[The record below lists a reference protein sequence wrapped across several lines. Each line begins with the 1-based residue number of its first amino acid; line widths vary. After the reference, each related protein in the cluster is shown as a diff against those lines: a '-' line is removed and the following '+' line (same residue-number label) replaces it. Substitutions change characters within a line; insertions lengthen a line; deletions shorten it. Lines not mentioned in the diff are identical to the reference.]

1 MGQGTSQRWD
11 VKTMGRSK
19 RNRDRIGRVFY
30 QEMSMLGRSSFGS
43 AVLAAM
49 LAASV
54 AQQAAALDTI
64 TRKST
69 DRRAAGEI
77 TSVSKTE
84 VTVKPKVGKAKTV
97 PANDIASIEWD
108 GAPAAL
114 GLARAKEASGQY
126 ALAIADFETAQREI
140 PATKANLRADVA
152 LGIARSTAKLAL
164 TDPDRLP
171 AAVTLLKEFVEKHAD
186 HYRHFDTLLL
196 LGNTLLAQNDFEGA
210 AATFQR
216 VAEAPWSDFQMAAN
230 VALGRTALA
239 RGNVADAR
247 SAFDQVVASEA
258 SNPAEQSRR
267 FEAMLGQATCLQ
279 QEQQAAEAAKILGRV
294 IMESDADD
302 TRLQAEAYV
311 RQGDAYAALGDHN
324 KEAVMAYLHLD
335 VIPSLSA
342 QKDLHAESLYQ
353 LAQLWP
359 QLGHPDRADIAAG
372 KLQSQYPD
380 SPWAKKLD
388 GE

>member
-1 MGQGTSQRWD
+1 
-11 VKTMGRSK
+11 
-19 RNRDRIGRVFY
+19 
-30 QEMSMLGRSSFGS
+30 MLGRLHFGFV
-43 AVLAAM
+43 VLAAL
-49 LAASV
+49 LAASL
-54 AQQAAALDTI
+54 ARQAVGLDTI

-84 VTVKPKVGKAKTV
+84 VTVNPKVGKARPI
-97 PANDIASIEWD
+97 PANDIVGIDWD

-114 GLARAKEASGQY
+114 GLAQAKEATGQY
-126 ALAIADFETAQREI
+126 ALAIADYETAQREI

-164 TDPDRLP
+164 TNPDRLP
-171 AAVTLLKEFVEKHAD
+171 TAVALLKEFVEKHAD

-196 LGNTLLAQNDFEGA
+196 LGNTSLALDDFEGA
-210 AATFQR
+210 EAAFQR
-216 VAEAPWSDFQMAAN
+216 VADAPWADYQMAAN

-247 SAFDQVVASEA
+247 AAFDQVVASVA
-258 SNPAEQSRR
+258 SSPAEQSRR

-279 QEQQAAEAAKILGRV
+279 QEQQSAEAAEILGRV
-294 IMESDADD
+294 IQESAADD

-311 RQGDAYAALGDHN
+311 RQGDSYAALGDRN

-335 VIPSLSA
+335 VIPSLSS
-342 QKDLHAESLYQ
+342 QKDLHAEALYQ

-359 QLGHPDRADIAAG
+359 QLGHPDRGDIAAG